1 MFFKFDQIFNQPRA
15 VIKACIVVPWIY
27 ERIEN
32 HVCLD
37 LFLACLRHQMN
48 KDIYPAETANLECS
62 LDTEERGFSIEVKGI
77 NDKLEILL
85 QTVLNHFKAFEDYLE
100 DNHFEALLKQQ
111 KKDYYNRLIDPSN
124 LSYDVELFL
133 RRDVYR

>member
-1 MFFKFDQIFNQPRA
+1 MLLSWFELLQLDLHLDLLQVSLFKQLCQF
-15 VIKACIVVPWIY
+15 
-27 ERIEN
+27 
-32 HVCLD
+32 LD

-48 KDIYPAETANLECS
+48 KDTYPAETANLDCS
-62 LDTEERGFSIEVKGI
+62 LDTTERGFSIEVKGI

-85 QTVLNHFKAFEDYLE
+85 QTVLNHFEAFEDNLE

-124 LSYDVELFL
+124 LTYDVIQFI
-133 RRDVYR
+133 RRNVYR